1 MGSYHVV
8 VLSGLANITET
19 IAWRAAG
26 ALSGLR
32 VSLDSLANVALGNGR
47 ALHYILAEQG
57 GVCAVINSCCTWIND
72 TGQVEVDICEIYNR
86 AK

>member
-57 GVCAVINSCCTWIND
+57 GVCDQLLLYMDKRYQAS
-72 TGQVEVDICEIYNR
+72 GS
-86 AK
+86 